1 MTGWRERDKDRRPSQ
16 HEPSADSAL
25 AGLHRALVDATTT
38 DEFAHV
44 LETFIASF
52 GFSTATLVTVPRTTP
67 GPASYRPLTQTLT
80 KFWQQAG
87 SRGFPQSHALWS
99 TLSTATAPVSWSL
112 ASTTDDKK
120 PRPRGLAAIAERH
133 DIANVLFVPV
143 AGPTHDAAFIA
154 LTAGRSTITGHPGQF
169 EAIVSMAATVVFH
182 RLALIDGHARR
193 DEHALTR
200 REAEIARWIA
210 AGKSDWEIGKI
221 LNISAKTV
229 NYYAENLKRK
239 CGVATRVQAIVALYG
254 PAWLGPL

>member
-1 MTGWRERDKDRRPSQ
+1 MTGWRERDKDRHPSQ
-16 HEPSADSAL
+16 HVSAADSAL
-25 AGLHRALVDATTT
+25 AGLHRALLDANTA
-38 DEFAHV
+38 DEFAHI
-44 LETFIASF
+44 LETFIANF
-52 GFSTATLVTVPRTTP
+52 GFSTATLVTVPRNTP
-67 GPASYRPLTQTLT
+67 GPASYRPLTKTIT
-80 KFWQQAG
+80 TFWQQAG
-87 SRGFPQSHALWS
+87 LRGFPQSHALWS
-99 TLSTATAPVSWSL
+99 TLSTTTAPVSWSL
-112 ASTTDDKK
+112 ATAADDTS
-120 PRPRGLAAIAERH
+120 PRPRELAAIAGRH
-133 DIANVLFVPV
+133 DIAHVLFVPV
-143 AGPTHDAAFIA
+143 AGPSHDVAFIA
-154 LTAGRSTITGHPGQF
+154 LTAGRSTNIGHPGQF
-169 EAIVSMAATVVFH
+169 EAIVGMAATVVFN